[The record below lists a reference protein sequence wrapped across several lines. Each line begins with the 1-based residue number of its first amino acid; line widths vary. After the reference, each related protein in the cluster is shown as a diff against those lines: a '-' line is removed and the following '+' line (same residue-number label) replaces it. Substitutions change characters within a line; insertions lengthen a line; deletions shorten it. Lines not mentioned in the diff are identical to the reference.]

1 MNYLYNLDKY
11 LSCHPTFIE
20 ISFICLI
27 QHLSPFYMISI
38 YSSLFQF
45 HYTGVSLFHYFLNC
59 KIIHA
64 FIVNCSSN
72 MGFKMK
78 LLPHHCNI
86 NSIRLLIS
94 DHCYASTVLCLCII
108 CNYKNGICNCIFHCI
123 CNIHLFSL
131 ILYRKKLF
139 FQYIRLYVLK
149 VCIDPLLRI

>member
-11 LSCHPTFIE
+11 LSCHPTFTE

-27 QHLSPFYMISI
+27 QHLSPLYMISI

-64 FIVNCSSN
+64 FIVNCS
-72 MGFKMK
+72 KMK

-86 NSIRLLIS
+86 NSICLLIS

-108 CNYKNGICNCIFHCI
+108 CNYKNGMTVYAIFTFF
-123 CNIHLFSL
+123 HLFY
-131 ILYRKKLF
+131 ILKSF
-139 FQYIRLYVLK
+139 FFNT
-149 VCIDPLLRI
+149 